1 MVHVETIIPT
11 SPERIFAIL
20 ADGWLFS
27 AWVVGATHIREVD
40 DDWPAVGSKL
50 HYSAGVWPLTVD
62 DTTEVVAMAPPR
74 MLELEA
80 KLRPLGSAWIRLE
93 LVATASGDTEI
104 RMYEHS
110 KHGLGALIPTTVQE
124 LLLVPRNKESLSR
137 LADIAVG
144 KARRAATRGEVGAG
158 QDVPT
163 T

>member
-1 MVHVETIIPT
+1 MVHVETTVPVT
-11 SPERIFAIL
+11 PEEIFAVL

-27 AWVVGATHIREVD
+27 AWVVGATHIRDVD
-40 DDWPAVGSKL
+40 DDWPAVGSRL

-62 DTTEVVAMAPPR
+62 DTTEVVAAAPPR

-80 KLRPLGSAWIRLE
+80 KLSPLGSAWIRLE
-93 LVATASGDTEI
+93 LVATPTGETEV

-110 KHGLGALIPTTVQE
+110 KHGLGALIPTVVQE

-144 KARRAATRGEVGAG
+144 KARRAAARAEVGSG
-158 QDVPT
+158 IPVT
-163 T
+163 